1 MGVWDTLRTYDRTI
15 GGDWKDQGITDG
27 RYVVPSTTAG
37 RARFN
42 QTTSAPT
49 APITTNL
56 TPTVPTPYTDQF
68 LRPQVTTPSAQVPS
82 TVPAAARPAAARE
95 VARRVATTPAPRPV
109 PISQPTISYG
119 GSTTY
124 PTEGEAL
131 MTELLA
137 ANAQPQAP
145 VNPIADN
152 GFVGPELGANGITV
166 MDTNGVRQVA
176 IPQGATG
183 RPMDEGFV
191 GRYAAAGKNGQIVL
205 ANGGAT
211 PNVVYKDPNAI
222 PADLFKGVPGVQG
235 DNLRRSAAI
244 AGLNNYGSPGEKL
257 SDIIAINSTLGKDY
271 HAVRQGDYYGAQAEV
286 APIEAQAKLTGADAQ
301 MVGAQAE
308 RDSVGAKYITAQA
321 AMKQATTRENGGAG
335 TGKTADERKTER
347 WQNQYKTNLAAVNS
361 DIANMKLSFEQ
372 KSAKATQVTDQQLGV
387 GSQPASGNIAPV
399 GTRVP
404 KKGGGFYTSDGKGG
418 WY

>member
-1 MGVWDTLRTYDRTI
+1 MGVWDTLRVYDRNI
-15 GGDWKDQGITDG
+15 AADPKDRFVTNG
-27 RYVVPSTTAG
+27 RLNAPTT
-37 RARFN
+37 
-42 QTTSAPT
+42 QTTPDYKDRFLSGSA
-49 APITTNL
+49 APAVNL
-56 TPTVPTPYTDQF
+56 TTSTPTPYTDQF

-119 GSTTY
+119 GGITY

-166 MDTNGVRQVA
+166 MDTNGTRQVA
-176 IPQGATG
+176 IPQGSVG

-191 GRYAAAGKNGQIVL
+191 GRYSAAGKNGQIVL

-211 PNVVYKDPNAI
+211 PNVIYKDPNAI

-244 AGLNNYGSPGEKL
+244 ADLNNYGSPGEKL

-271 HAVRQGDYYGAQAEV
+271 GTTQQGRLFGANADA
-286 APIEAQAKLTGADAQ
+286 APIEAQARATGAAAQ

-308 RDSVGAKYITAQA
+308 RDSVGAKYITANA
-321 AMKQATTRENGGAG
+321 AMKQATTKENNPN
-335 TGKTADERKTER
+335 GKTADERGTER
-347 WQNQYKTNLAAVNS
+347 WQKQYKANLDAVNS
-361 DIANMKLSFEQ
+361 DIANMKLSFDQ
-372 KSAKATQVTDQQLGV
+372 KAAKATQVTDQQLGV
-387 GSQPASGNIAPV
+387 GPQPSGGNIAPA
-399 GTRVP
+399 GTKVA